1 MNFQA
6 KISVRFHYQI
16 PKYAWNSFLKRM
28 FDPLCSEEE
37 ITTYLNI
44 HVQRQI
50 WLLVIFVSRTPYFIF
65 SHLHTS
71 IFSSDVKNS
80 CPVSNTLFQK
90 SFLCQKLPK
99 NYRFFIT
106 LKILIFDIF
115 RQLAFLVNFCK
126 SLLHCANLTY
136 FVPK

>member
-6 KISVRFHYQI
+6 KISVHFHYQI

-71 IFSSDVKNS
+71 IFSSDVIRAHVRCAGNS
-80 CPVSNTLFQK
+80 LTALMKPQSIPQK
-90 SFLCQKLPK
+90 GLYDHHKL
-99 NYRFFIT
+99 
-106 LKILIFDIF
+106 LIM
-115 RQLAFLVNFCK
+115 VKK
-126 SLLHCANLTY
+126 SRRYTNIWNVVLNKK
-136 FVPK
+136 PG

>member
-1 MNFQA
+1 MSFQA
-6 KISVRFHYQI
+6 KISVHFHYQI

-90 SFLCQKLPK
+90 SFFMSKITKKLSVFYNIKDSDFRHFSVAGVSCQFLQIAFTLC
-99 NYRFFIT
+99 
-106 LKILIFDIF
+106 
-115 RQLAFLVNFCK
+115 
-126 SLLHCANLTY
+126 
-136 FVPK
+136 